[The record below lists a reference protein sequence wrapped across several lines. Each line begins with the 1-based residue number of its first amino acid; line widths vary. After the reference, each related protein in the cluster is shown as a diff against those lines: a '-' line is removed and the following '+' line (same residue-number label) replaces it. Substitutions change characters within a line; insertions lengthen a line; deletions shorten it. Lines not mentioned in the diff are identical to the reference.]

1 VPTVP
6 LPESASL
13 EHLRKQAKLVRKL
26 VASGDQGALDLI
38 REFHPRFA
46 EASPPPTTFKLA
58 DAQLT
63 VARLYGHPTWIR
75 LRDHLRLAER
85 HTRPDPAEAE
95 SNDVTDRFVALACVS
110 YDGDHDP
117 AERTS
122 EALALH
128 RRDPDLAASTA
139 ALAVTGNHE
148 RMAALIAQDPSVISD
163 PCGPNGWPPLLY
175 CCYSRLDLDD
185 NAHSTLAT
193 ATLLLDA
200 GADPN
205 AGFLWR
211 GLVPPFTALTGA
223 FGRGEADQAP
233 HPNAAKLA
241 LALLEAGADPND
253 GQALYNNGL
262 AGTAHDDPTH
272 LQLLVRFGLG
282 TTTDGPW
289 YRQFGAHLTAP
300 EELLYDELEVAA
312 QRGLP
317 TRMQYLVDLGL
328 DLHRPAGRSRHT
340 SWQLA
345 SDAGHDHVL
354 AVLAAAGASQP
365 GLEQ

>member
-1 VPTVP
+1 

-46 EASPPPTTFKLA
+46 EASPPPATFKLA

-63 VARLYGHPTWIR
+63 VARLYGHPTWNR
-75 LRDHLRLAER
+75 LRDHLGLVEQ
-85 HTRPDPAEAE
+85 HTRPDAAEVGG
-95 SNDVTDRFVALACVS
+95 NDVTDRFVALACVS
-110 YDGDHDP
+110 YDSDHDP

-128 RRDPDLAASTA
+128 RRDPDLAAASTA
-139 ALAVTGNHE
+139 ALAVAGNHE
-148 RMAALIAQDPSVISD
+148 RMAALIARDPSVIGD
-163 PCGPNGWPPLLY
+163 PCGPNGWPPLVY

-185 NAHSTLAT
+185 DVHSTLAT

-211 GLVPPFTALTGA
+211 GLLPPFTALTGA
-223 FGRGEADQAP
+223 FGRGEADQTP
-233 HPNAAKLA
+233 HPNAAELA

-262 AGTAHDDPTH
+262 TGTAHDDPTH

-300 EELLYDELEVAA
+300 EELLYNELEIAA

-328 DLHRPAGRSRHT
+328 DLRRPVGQSRRAP
-340 SWQLA
+340 WQLA

-354 AVLAAAGASQP
+354 AILAAAGASQP
-365 GLEQ
+365 ALGQ